1 MPFPRRRFT
10 SGTKCLLNRPQSCAG
25 QKRKRRGDSCQC
37 CGSAFACAHCI
48 VSGLPD
54 LIGLALA
61 TWWFEERHPS
71 AASSLSL
78 SNFGSCLGEGG
89 HLLAQHIS
97 AAHHSPRLAFSFLLT
112 SCPWELPDLHWE
124 RLSSGCCKN
133 CLPREQVMHELL
145 LPAQGHTQ
153 SCLLYLYY

>member
-1 MPFPRRRFT
+1 MLVRKEGEERIVASAVGLLLPR
-10 SGTKCLLNRPQSCAG
+10 
-25 QKRKRRGDSCQC
+25 
-37 CGSAFACAHCI
+37 AHCI